1 MREWGKEIKFVVRI
15 QNSYQSLA
23 SLFHTVNNKCPY
35 SGFVNY
41 DAN

>member
-1 MREWGKEIKFVVRI
+1 VEKRLNLARI

-23 SLFHTVNNKCPY
+23 SSFHTVNNKCPY
-35 SGFVNY
+35 SEFVNY